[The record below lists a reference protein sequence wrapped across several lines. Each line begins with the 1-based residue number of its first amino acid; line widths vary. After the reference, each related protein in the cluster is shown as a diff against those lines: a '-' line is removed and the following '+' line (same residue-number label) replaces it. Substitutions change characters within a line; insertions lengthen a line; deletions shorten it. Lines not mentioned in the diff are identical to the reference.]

1 MRRGVGGDLV
11 GHPEEAQVLILGPSV
26 TSHPR
31 RLIRRSSVRLLIRKV
46 QHAPRDMGPQPRAE
60 ASWQFFMSDKPLR
73 LAVSLSKEVTVEPA
87 CGEPAQALSWGWAVG
102 SLGCSGKY
110 RPMRMTE
117 LFHNL
122 ESVKVTLRLGP
133 NWPAFYSS
141 WVPATWGRLAPP
153 THRCLREPLSAASM
167 GVTDCL
173 LPSN

>member
-1 MRRGVGGDLV
+1 
-11 GHPEEAQVLILGPSV
+11 
-26 TSHPR
+26 
-31 RLIRRSSVRLLIRKV
+31 
-46 QHAPRDMGPQPRAE
+46 MGPQPRAE

-122 ESVKVTLRLGP
+122 ESVIFVSTKSMFSLLSLKIISL
-133 NWPAFYSS
+133 YLSS
-141 WVPATWGRLAPP
+141 V
-153 THRCLREPLSAASM
+153 S
-167 GVTDCL
+167 L
-173 LPSN
+173 L